1 MDRIHLLMT
10 GIMLVALSC
19 SPGLNPLLTPYDTP
33 FDVAPFDKITEDHYM
48 PAIAEGMTQQL
59 AEIQVI
65 LVDEAEPTFANTI
78 EALEFSGSTLDRVSA
93 VFFNL
98 EGANTNERMQ
108 GLAREIS
115 PLLSGHYDE
124 ILLNSQLFER
134 VQAVWS
140 QREELDL
147 DVEQATLLRETYRTF
162 IRNGARLDVAQK
174 GELTKINQELS
185 KLSVAFGEHILA
197 ENNAFELVIGDEEEL
212 AGLPESSISAAAE
225 TAGERGH
232 KDKWVFTLHKPSL
245 IPFLQYSAMRAYR
258 ERMFKGYIM
267 RGDNGD
273 ENDNNVIAARMAAL
287 RVRRANL
294 LGYST
299 HAAYVLE
306 ENMAKTPE
314 TVYGLLDQLWAPALA
329 KAKREA
335 AEFQAMIDAEGG
347 GFKLEPWDWW
357 YYAEKVKKAKY
368 DLDDEQ
374 LRPYFE
380 LENVIQGAF
389 EVGNRLWGLTFEER
403 FDLPKYH
410 EDVRTF
416 EVKDRDGSH
425 LAVYLVD
432 YYPRASK
439 RGGAWMNSFR
449 KQSKVRG
456 QRVTPVIYN
465 VGNFTKPTA
474 DKPALITFEE
484 AKTLFHEFGH
494 ALHGF
499 FADQRYESLSG
510 TATARDFVEYPS
522 QVHEMWATW
531 PSVLSNYAKH
541 YETGETIPAEM
552 IEKIEAA
559 SKFNQGYDF
568 GETVEAA
575 LLDMKWSAL
584 TPQQAAA
591 LDTPEK
597 VDAFERRALEELGLE
612 IDLVPPRYRSTYFN
626 HIFSSPSGYSA
637 GYYSYLWTEM
647 LDRDSRKWFRENGGL
662 TRENGDHYRATVLSR
677 GGTMDYFKMFENFA
691 GRQPDV
697 TPMLEARGLTGETDA
712 E

>member
-19 SPGLNPLLTPYDTP
+19 SPGPNPLLTPYDTP

-48 PAIAEGMTQQL
+48 PAIEEGMTQQL
-59 AEIQVI
+59 EEIQVI
-65 LVDEAEPTFANTI
+65 VVEEAEPTFANTI

-93 VFFNL
+93 VFYNL

-108 GLAREIS
+108 ELAREIS
-115 PLLSGHYDE
+115 PLLSGHYDD

-134 VQAVWS
+134 VQAVWA

-162 IRNGARLDVAQK
+162 VRNGARLDEAQK
-174 GELTKINQELS
+174 RELTKINQELS

-197 ENNAFELVIGDEEEL
+197 ENNAFELVIGEEEEL
-212 AGLPESSISAAAE
+212 SGLPESSISAAVE

-294 LGYST
+294 LGYPT

-439 RGGAWMNSFR
+439 GGGAWMNSFR

-499 FADQRYESLSG
+499 LSDVTYNSLSG
-510 TATARDFVEYPS
+510 TAVPRDFVEVFS
-522 QVHEMWATW
+522 QVMENWASA
-531 PSVLSNYAKH
+531 PEVLKLYARH
-541 YETGETIPAEM
+541 YETGEPIPDELIA
-552 IEKIEAA
+552 KITRAGT
-559 SKFNQGYDF
+559 FNQGF
-568 GETVEAA
+568 ATVEYLAA
-575 LLDMKWSAL
+575 SYLDMDWHSL
-584 TPQQAAA
+584 TDTAAQSPA
-591 LDTPEK
+591 DFEAMSLDRIGLIPEI
-597 VDAFERRALEELGLE
+597 VT
-612 IDLVPPRYRSTYFN
+612 RYRSPYFA
-626 HIFSSPSGYSA
+626 HIFAGGYSA
-637 GYYSYLWTEM
+637 GYYGYIWAEVIDADAFQAFKETGDIFDPATAQSL
-647 LDRDSRKWFRENGGL
+647 REN
-662 TRENGDHYRATVLSR
+662 VLSR
-677 GGTMDYFKMFENFA
+677 GGTEEPMTLYKRFR
-691 GRQPDV
+691 GREPEIEPLLV
-697 TPMLEARGLTGETDA
+697 RRGLD
-712 E
+712 

>member
-19 SPGLNPLLTPYDTP
+19 SPGPNPLLTPYDTP

-48 PAIAEGMTQQL
+48 PAIEEGMTQQL

-65 LVDEAEPTFANTI
+65 VVDEAEPTFANTI

-108 GLAREIS
+108 ELAREIA
-115 PLLSGHYDE
+115 PLMSGHYDE

-147 DVEQATLLRETYRTF
+147 DVEQTTLLRETYRTF
-162 IRNGARLDVAQK
+162 VRNGARLDEAQK
-174 GELTKINQELS
+174 VELTKINRELS

-212 AGLPESSISAAAE
+212 AGLPESSISAASE

-232 KDKWVFTLHKPSL
+232 KDKWFFTLHKPSL
-245 IPFLQYSAMRAYR
+245 IPFLQYSAVRAYR

-273 ENDNNVIAARMAAL
+273 ENDNNVIAAKMAAL

-294 LGYST
+294 LGYPT

-439 RGGAWMNSFR
+439 GGGAWMNSFR
-449 KQSKVRG
+449 KQSNARG

-499 FADQRYESLSG
+499 LSDVTYNSLSG
-510 TATARDFVEYPS
+510 TAVPRDFVEVFS
-522 QVHEMWATW
+522 QLMENWASA
-531 PSVLSNYAKH
+531 PEVLKLYARH
-541 YETGETIPAEM
+541 YETGEPIPDELIA
-552 IEKIEAA
+552 KITRA
-559 SKFNQGYDF
+559 STFNQGF
-568 GETVEAA
+568 ATVEYLAA
-575 LLDMKWSAL
+575 SYLDMDWHSL
-584 TPQQAAA
+584 TDTVAQSPADFEAMS
-591 LDTPEK
+591 LDRIGLIPEI
-597 VDAFERRALEELGLE
+597 VT
-612 IDLVPPRYRSTYFN
+612 RYRSPYFA
-626 HIFSSPSGYSA
+626 HIFAGGYSA
-637 GYYSYLWTEM
+637 GYYGYIWAEVIDADAFQAFKETGDIFDPATAQSL
-647 LDRDSRKWFRENGGL
+647 REN
-662 TRENGDHYRATVLSR
+662 VLSR
-677 GGTMDYFKMFENFA
+677 GGTEEPMTLYKRFR
-691 GRQPDV
+691 GREPEIEPLLV
-697 TPMLEARGLTGETDA
+697 RRGLD
-712 E
+712 